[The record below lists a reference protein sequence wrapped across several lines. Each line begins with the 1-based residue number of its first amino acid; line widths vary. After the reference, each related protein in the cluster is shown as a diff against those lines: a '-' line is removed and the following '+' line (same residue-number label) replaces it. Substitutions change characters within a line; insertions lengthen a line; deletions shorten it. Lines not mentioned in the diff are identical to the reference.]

1 MHHDTLLTHLWVILY
16 EHLATAPVEGVAGK
30 LLVALEVAPLDL
42 SLWGIYPHTIWR
54 VDALLLLIPVEEVGV
69 KA

>member
-1 MHHDTLLTHLWVILY
+1 MLRTHLGIILY
-16 EHLATAPVEGVAGK
+16 EHLTTAPVEGVAGK
-30 LLVALEVAPLDL
+30 LLVALEVAPLYL
-42 SLWGIYPHTIWR
+42 SLWGLYPYTVWC